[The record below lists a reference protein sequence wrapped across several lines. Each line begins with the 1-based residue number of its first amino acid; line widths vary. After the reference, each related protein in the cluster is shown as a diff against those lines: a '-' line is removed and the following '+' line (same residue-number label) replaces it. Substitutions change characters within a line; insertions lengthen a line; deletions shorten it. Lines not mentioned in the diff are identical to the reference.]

1 VSVELWDDKYGN
13 AIEEFENEDDALAF
27 VRKMIEQRGEKA
39 IADWALDPMDDR
51 PMVRGRELLRRAKLA
66 HA

>member
-39 IADWALDPMDDR
+39 IAD
-51 PMVRGRELLRRAKLA
+51 
-66 HA
+66 